1 MITIEFNGERLE
13 LAAALTLQQL
23 LEQQQQ
29 SPDGI
34 AVVLNGNIVSR
45 SEWANTSL
53 AELAKVKVFRAIA
66 GG

>member
-1 MITIEFNGERLE
+1 MISIEFNGERLE

-29 SPDGI
+29 SPNGI
-34 AVVLNGNIVSR
+34 AVVVNGNIVSR
-45 SEWANTSL
+45 SDWANTLLS
-53 AELAKVKVFRAIA
+53 EQAKVKVFRAIA